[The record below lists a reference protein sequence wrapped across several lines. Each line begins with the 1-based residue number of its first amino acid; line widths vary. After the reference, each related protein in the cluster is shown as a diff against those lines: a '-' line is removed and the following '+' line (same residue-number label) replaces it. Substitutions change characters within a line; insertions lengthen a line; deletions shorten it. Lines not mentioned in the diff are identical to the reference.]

1 LSKQRALEEYF
12 RKNKSSFVLGTLCF
26 VWDIVTHAV
35 ALKVQSSKIEMTMSE
50 TITVYEKPTCT
61 KCREM
66 DKFLRERG
74 VDFSKVNYYIEP
86 LTKKKLTELVRKMNI
101 SPRELLR
108 KSEPI
113 YRELGIATGEFTD
126 AQLISLMVEHPDL
139 MQRPIIERGERAVLG
154 RPTENVEEL
163 LK

>member
-1 LSKQRALEEYF
+1 
-12 RKNKSSFVLGTLCF
+12 
-26 VWDIVTHAV
+26 
-35 ALKVQSSKIEMTMSE
+35 MSD

-61 KCREM
+61 KCRDM

-86 LTKKKLTELVRKMNI
+86 LSKKKLTELIRKMNV
-101 SPRELLR
+101 SPRDLMR
-108 KSEPI
+108 KSEPV
-113 YRELGIATGEFTD
+113 YRELGIASGEFSD
-126 AQLISLMVEHPDL
+126 SELISLMVEHPDL
-139 MQRPIIERGERAVLG
+139 MQRPIVERGDKAVLG

>member
-1 LSKQRALEEYF
+1 
-12 RKNKSSFVLGTLCF
+12 
-26 VWDIVTHAV
+26 
-35 ALKVQSSKIEMTMSE
+35 
-50 TITVYEKPTCT
+50 
-61 KCREM
+61 M

-86 LTKKKLTELVRKMNI
+86 LTKKKLTELIAKMNI

-113 YRELGIATGEFTD
+113 YRELGIATKDYTD

-139 MQRPIIERGERAVLG
+139 MQRPIVEFGDRAVLG
-154 RPTENVEEL
+154 RPTENVAVL
-163 LK
+163 L